1 VEYYLGMVS
10 LSARDV
16 IIATFST
23 IVLTFPGVNF
33 VNVFS
38 RVHLVYCVIVQ
49 KMGWIIFCKVVSVAA
64 HNNDLEIILKF
75 S

>member
-1 VEYYLGMVS
+1 MEYYLGMVS

-16 IIATFST
+16 IIAAFST

-49 KMGWIIFCKVVSVAA
+49 KNGLDYF
-64 HNNDLEIILKF
+64 L
-75 S
+75 